1 VSQDKKGA
9 GSSDDVIRRE
19 VKRSKAKRRDE
30 VREVRKDKRYGVG

>member
-9 GSSDDVIRRE
+9 GSTGDVIRRE

-30 VREVRKDKRYGVG
+30 VRKDKRDGVG

>member
-1 VSQDKKGA
+1 MSQDKKGA

-30 VREVRKDKRYGVG
+30 VRKDKRDGVR

>member
-30 VREVRKDKRYGVG
+30 VRKDKRDGVG

>member
-19 VKRSKAKRRDE
+19 VKRSKAKRRN
-30 VREVRKDKRYGVG
+30 EVRKDKRDGLG